1 MTTPHVAANRSL
13 YRRLLWTSLASIVL
27 VWLLLLGWF
36 VWEVT
41 RVNSGYFD
49 RDLRA
54 LADGLATL
62 HGVDIPKPERAHVI
76 RRQIEQFSRAYSEFA
91 LGEDEL
97 AYRISDAG
105 GRVLAQTGGWP
116 PLDPGAGE
124 APVDDGRWRA
134 VAAVSDNRA
143 MLAQVAIARSFMD
156 RALAEILVFFLLPL
170 LVALPLIMLMLKA
183 GFGRALSP
191 LTELATAIA
200 GRDPASVQPLA
211 CRDAGYRELRPVFD
225 ALNALLARLA
235 TYRESEQRFF
245 ADAAHE
251 LRTPL
256 AATAAQVHVLAQAT
270 TDEERSAIAASLDDS
285 ITRSADLIGKLLTLS
300 RLDAES
306 AQLWVAPLD
315 LAALARAAVA
325 RHAPRAVALGLELS
339 CDGVDSLPCQ
349 GDRDALE
356 SLLDNLIDNAMRYC
370 PTGTSISVEAT
381 PGHGV
386 VRLAVNDDGPGI
398 APEWRDRVLARF
410 VRLPATTASGSGL
423 GLAIVKRVV
432 DLHGGTL
439 LLGDGLQGR
448 GLGVEIR
455 LPGRGR

>member
-1 MTTPHVAANRSL
+1 MTTPTVAANRSL
-13 YRRLLWTSLASIVL
+13 YRRLLWTSLASIML

-41 RVNSGYFD
+41 RVGSGYFD
-49 RDLRA
+49 RDLRG

-62 HGVDIPKPERAHVI
+62 HGVAIPEPGRAHVI
-76 RRQIEQFSRAYSEFA
+76 SRQIEQFSRAYSESA
-91 LGEDEL
+91 LGEHEL
-97 AYRISDAG
+97 AYRISDVD

-116 PLDPGAGE
+116 ALDPGVGE

-143 MLAQVAIARSFMD
+143 VLAQVAIARSFMD
-156 RALAEILVFFLLPL
+156 RALEEILVFFLLPL

-183 GFGRALSP
+183 GFGRALTP
-191 LTELATAIA
+191 LTNLAQAIA
-200 GRDPASVQPLA
+200 ARDPASTQPLA

-235 TYRESEQRFF
+235 SYRESEQRFF

-256 AATAAQVHVLAQAT
+256 AAIAAQAHVLARAT
-270 TDEERSAIAASLDDS
+270 TDEERAATAALLDDS
-285 ITRSADLIGKLLTLS
+285 IARNSGLIGKLLTLS

-306 AQLWVAPLD
+306 ARARLAPLD
-315 LAALARAAVA
+315 LAVLARAAVA

-339 CDGVDSLPCQ
+339 CDGVDSLPCR

-370 PTGTSISVEAT
+370 PAGTSISVEAT
-381 PGHGV
+381 PGRGW
-386 VRLAVNDDGPGI
+386 VRLAVSDDGPGI
-398 APEWRDRVLARF
+398 APEWRERVLQRF
-410 VRLPATTASGSGL
+410 VRLPETTATGSGL

-432 DLHGGTL
+432 ELHGGTL
-439 LLGDGLQGR
+439 LLGDGLAGR

-455 LPGRGR
+455 LPAVA